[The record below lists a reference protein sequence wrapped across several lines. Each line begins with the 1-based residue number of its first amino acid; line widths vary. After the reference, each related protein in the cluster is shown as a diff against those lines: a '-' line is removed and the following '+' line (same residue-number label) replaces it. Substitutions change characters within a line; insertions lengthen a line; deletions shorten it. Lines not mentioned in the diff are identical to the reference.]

1 MVISTRIIAI
11 GTKKATFFISGKRDT
26 EIIAGRVDRRLHIL
40 DIPLA
45 RAVQG
50 CFENIQPTHSRMSI
64 GSKIKRYGIPH
75 IRKHLITRRINIRPQ
90 IFHRSEVTAHDTRP
104 KQVFASITTYG
115 IRHKIQI
122 LAVRRYRRVAE
133 SRHRIFYDIRPGS
146 FSPFGTAAGRY
157 IDFRSTRPFRILCAI
172 GVIHRIPVFGKRR
185 RSLVKL
191 GVHLVFEFDRSQ
203 PSSILVLLYQK

>member
-11 GTKKATFFISGKRDT
+11 GTKKAAFLISSKRDA
-26 EIIAGRVDRRLHIL
+26 EIITGRVDRCFHIL
-40 DIPLA
+40 DVPLA
-45 RAVQG
+45 RTIQSR
-50 CFENIQPTHSRMSI
+50 FENIQSAHSRMSVR
-64 GSKIKRYGIPH
+64 SKIKRYGIPH
-75 IRKHLITRRINIRPQ
+75 VRKHLITWCIDIRPQ
-90 IFHRSEVTAHDTRP
+90 IFHRPEVTPRDTRP
-104 KQVFASITTYG
+104 KKVFASITSYC

-122 LAVRRYRRVAE
+122 LAIRRYRRMAE
-133 SRHRIFYDIRPGS
+133 SRHRIFYDICPSS

-191 GVHLVFEFDRSQ
+191 GIHLVFEFDRSQ